1 MVDASTHSTAAVR
14 KEGTTTDQSGM
25 AAAPF
30 LDSDESDPGPGQL
43 FIQFLY
49 ERGDALQS
57 LPQCPPCR
65 VQLLFRFVQLATKSP
80 LSYPDPAEL
89 LPHVRRHLEGDTCR
103 LVETCS
109 VHDCLPR
116 LRRRKERHLPVLV
129 QCDLVT
135 AACRMGMARAPLAGH
150 LGLHHHDNLLEVRM
164 NWRRLD
170 LNLLVVFD
178 AVAQEHSATRAAAKL
193 NMTQPA
199 ISHALARLRGALRD
213 ELFVRTPDGME
224 PTPYAERLAGPV
236 HAALENLHTALDGAA
251 AFDPATAECGFSV
264 AVDNRAALVL
274 AAPLAA
280 AVAAEAP
287 GVSLNLRPSGTLE
300 LAERLD
306 RGELDLA
313 LGGLAA
319 PGERFSDLRLFE
331 DEFAALVRDGHPAA
345 VDGTVGLDALGAYPQ
360 LALSSTG
367 EETAFVDAEL
377 ARHGL
382 ARRIALRAPLLAA
395 PAALAQSDM
404 IAVVGERTARAF
416 ARAAPLQVL
425 RLPFA
430 SPRLLSAML
439 WHRRL
444 DDMPAHRWLRGMVL
458 RVARTL

>member
-1 MVDASTHSTAAVR
+1 
-14 KEGTTTDQSGM
+14 
-25 AAAPF
+25 
-30 LDSDESDPGPGQL
+30 
-43 FIQFLY
+43 
-49 ERGDALQS
+49 
-57 LPQCPPCR
+57 
-65 VQLLFRFVQLATKSP
+65 
-80 LSYPDPAEL
+80 
-89 LPHVRRHLEGDTCR
+89 
-103 LVETCS
+103 
-109 VHDCLPR
+109 
-116 LRRRKERHLPVLV
+116 
-129 QCDLVT
+129 
-135 AACRMGMARAPLAGH
+135 
-150 LGLHHHDNLLEVRM
+150 M

-178 AVAQEHSATRAAAKL
+178 AVAQERSATRAAARL

-199 ISHALARLRGALRD
+199 VSQALARLRSALRD
-213 ELFVRTPDGME
+213 DLFVRTPDGME
-224 PTPYAERLAGPV
+224 PTPYADRLAGPV
-236 HAALENLHTALDGAA
+236 RAALESMHTALDGAA
-251 AFDPATAECGFSV
+251 AFDPTAAERGFSV

-274 AAPLAA
+274 AAPLAT

-287 GVSLNLRPSGTLE
+287 GVSLDLRPSGTLD

-331 DEFAALVRDGHPAA
+331 DEFAALVRRSHPAA
-345 VDGTVGLDALGAYPQ
+345 VVDGTVGFDALGAYPH

-382 ARRIALRAPLLAA
+382 VRRVSLRAPLLAA
-395 PAALAQSDM
+395 AAALAQSDM
-404 IAVVGERTARAF
+404 VAVVGERTARAF
-416 ARAAPLQVL
+416 ARAAPLEVL

-430 SPRLLSAML
+430 SPRLVTAML

-444 DDMPAHRWLRGMVL
+444 DDVPAHRWLRGVVL